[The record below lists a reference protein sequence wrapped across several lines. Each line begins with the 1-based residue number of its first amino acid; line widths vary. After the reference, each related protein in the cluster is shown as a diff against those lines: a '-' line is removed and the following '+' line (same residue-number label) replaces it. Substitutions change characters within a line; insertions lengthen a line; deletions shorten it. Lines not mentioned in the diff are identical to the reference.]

1 MHTHPREATSH
12 FGMEPSVRFRLLDRS
27 QMMWGFHKYR
37 LEPLVAFIVVI
48 LVLLLDIITEKL
60 RIRRSA
66 MPFDQSSEPRA
77 LLGRYSD
84 SVRAYSPFGA

>member
-1 MHTHPREATSH
+1 MHAHPREATSH

-48 LVLLLDIITEKL
+48 LVLLLDIITERL

-77 LLGRYSD
+77 LLGQ
-84 SVRAYSPFGA
+84 RASILAIWS